1 MMKSTQ
7 WMTLALCCSAMW
19 VGTTSDAFAD
29 KKGKGKTE
37 KKGKSDKKDKGDK
50 KDKSDKK
57 DKDKKS
63 DYTKD
68 LDKKIDKHIDKKDFD
83 DWKFDDKGK
92 DDVRNFY
99 KKYADKDGG
108 LPPGLAKK
116 VRNGKP
122 LPPGWKKKVNA
133 GSVLDD
139 DIWGL
144 LSPLS
149 GSDLPASFKV
159 SDDVGAY
166 LLGDRI
172 LRVDKKSRKTLD
184 YIDVPSIKLK

>member
-1 MMKSTQ
+1 M
-7 WMTLALCCSAMW
+7 
-19 VGTTSDAFAD
+19 
-29 KKGKGKTE
+29 
-37 KKGKSDKKDKGDK
+37 
-50 KDKSDKK
+50 
-57 DKDKKS
+57 
-63 DYTKD
+63 
-68 LDKKIDKHIDKKDFD
+68 
-83 DWKFDDKGK
+83 
-92 DDVRNFY
+92 NFY
-99 KKYADKDGG
+99 KKYDGKDGG

-133 GSVLDD
+133 GSIIDD
-139 DIWGL
+139 DIWDL